1 MRGILKKYNKSKISN
16 VTMSVVFILLFFT
29 PTLNE
34 LYEVYAHN
42 HSLQC
47 TAKHENHLHKDHE
60 TFLYNITVVNDYVL
74 TKAINIG
81 IKFIYVIDISKSLY
95 KSVELSKKLTV
106 YHLRPPPVN

>member
-1 MRGILKKYNKSKISN
+1 MKGVFKKYNKIKISN
-16 VTMSVVFILLFFT
+16 IMMSVVFILFFFT

-42 HSLQC
+42 HSLHC

-81 IKFIYVIDISKSLY
+81 IKFISVFDTNKNLY
-95 KSVELSKKLTV
+95 KSVVLSKKPTV
-106 YHLRPPPVN
+106 FYLRPPPVN